1 MPPMRLGQIIEFLL
15 ARIDTPGRNG
25 MQKRFPEMCP
35 LSFDESYIR
44 TFFLAE
50 RISKARGKF
59 EAARSSTDN
68 YDFVEARGPVLRRSI
83 NRGGVISLNC
93 AGSALGIHARLHKN

>member
-15 ARIDTPGRNG
+15 ARIDAPGRNG
-25 MQKRFPEMCP
+25 MQKRLPKMCP

-44 TFFLAE
+44 AFFLAE
-50 RISKARGKF
+50 RISKACGKF
-59 EAARSSTDN
+59 EAAGSSTNN

-83 NRGGVISLNC
+83 DCGVISLSC
-93 AGSALGIHARLHKN
+93 AGSALGIH